1 MIKLKRNG
9 KTYMLTKEQF
19 RNYMHALW
27 KAAQAKKAARQDIE
41 EDKKGA

>member
-19 RNYMHALW
+19 RNYMYTLW
-27 KAAQAKKAARQDIE
+27 KAAQAKKVAKQDIR
-41 EDKKGA
+41 EDRKGA